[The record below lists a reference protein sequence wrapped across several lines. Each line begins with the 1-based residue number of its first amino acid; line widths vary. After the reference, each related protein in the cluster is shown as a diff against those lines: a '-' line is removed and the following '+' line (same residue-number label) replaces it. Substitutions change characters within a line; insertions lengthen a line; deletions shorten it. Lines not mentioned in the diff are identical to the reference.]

1 MSIIQRSHSTSS
13 IAVTSQLPPI
23 SQCSMEGRVCTAH
36 SALQM
41 SQQPSQIYE
50 THLQSATLPSDIRMR
65 RSCVSELGTKC
76 QSSVSSGVDDR
87 DSDEDLHTACIKPV
101 DIALNYTALPADN
114 AGPRIK
120 KKDHERGSTCSSTP
134 SILHSLNLIDLAT
147 LLPPSG
153 STGLLSRE
161 ISTGCSSGAKPT
173 RLSLIGAVES
183 PCARSGSPTKS
194 ISSSYSWRS
203 ANATVCGRPCDE
215 PLERGMTATYE
226 NRTGIVDGVVH
237 EDHRAQDMEQ
247 GQERIKRLS
256 LARRI
261 IRHLTST
268 DVDVQGNMLTH
279 QALETY
285 VMGDKVNEGVPVSVS
300 DREWRSEAI
309 T

>member
-1 MSIIQRSHSTSS
+1 
-13 IAVTSQLPPI
+13 
-23 SQCSMEGRVCTAH
+23 MEGRVCTAH

-120 KKDHERGSTCSSTP
+120 KKDHERGS
-134 SILHSLNLIDLAT
+134 T

-268 DVDVQGNMLTH
+268 DLDVQGNMLTH